1 MGTSTCENISDIC
14 KRKLVVKLIIYNRII
29 AQIMNELWYIIIHII
44 RIVEILLKNEFVEMF
59 EALTVL

>member
-29 AQIMNELWYIIIHII
+29 AQIMNELWYNIIHINK
-44 RIVEILLKNEFVEMF
+44 IVEILFWRMNL
-59 EALTVL
+59 